1 MQIYFF
7 FNYLVT
13 IPIIRLPFTA
23 HTKPRKT
30 LSIQHKTTDF
40 PDFIAYKQRNAY
52 ICSIKEPV
60 MEILTRQHYAD
71 MVDSWIGKGNIIA
84 LVGSRRVGKS
94 YILKDFIQRHSKDE
108 DINIIYVDKEKR
120 DFRNIKTNEDL
131 DAWIEERFIPGRHNC
146 ILIDEVQQIDGFEKS
161 VCSWYTEDRT
171 DVLITGSNSDL
182 LSGELATLLSGRHVE
197 IRVHPLT
204 YMEFLQFH
212 NLKNSDDSLMTY
224 LNYGGLPGLKAIGL
238 GNEDQ
243 VWAYLASV
251 FNTIMLKDIIERY
264 DIRNIPFLNNLIAF
278 YADTTGKLTSAN
290 SISKYMKSQDEK
302 VSSNL
307 ILLYRMFYSEA
318 FLIDVVS
325 RYDIHGKRIF
335 ESNEKIYWD
344 DIGLRNLKAE
354 GNMDSYIEKVIE
366 NAVYKQLCFLGYEVK
381 VGVLNAGEV
390 DFVCTKAGTTVYIQA
405 SYIVTDD
412 STRRREFG
420 PLEKIRD
427 NHPKYVISA
436 TPLLNRRNED
446 GIIHLSLRKFLTEGL

>member
-1 MQIYFF
+1 MQ
-7 FNYLVT
+7 
-13 IPIIRLPFTA
+13 
-23 HTKPRKT
+23 
-30 LSIQHKTTDF
+30 
-40 PDFIAYKQRNAY
+40 
-52 ICSIKEPV
+52 
-60 MEILTRQHYAD
+60 ILTRQHYAD
-71 MVDSWIGKGNIIA
+71 IVDSWIGKGNIIA

-94 YILKDFIQRHSKDE
+94 YILKDFIQRHSRDE
-108 DINIIYVDKEKR
+108 NSNIIYVDKEKKN
-120 DFRNIKTNEDL
+120 FKSIKNKDDL
-131 DAWIEERFIPGRHNC
+131 DTWIEERFVPGKHNY
-146 ILIDEVQQIDGFEKS
+146 ILIDEVQEIESFEDS
-161 VCSWYTEDRT
+161 VCSWYSEDDT

-182 LSGELATLLSGRHVE
+182 LSGELATRLSGRHVE

-212 NLKNSDDSLMTY
+212 NLPDSDESLMTY
-224 LNYGGLPGLKAIGL
+224 LNYGGLPGLRTVGL
-238 GNEDQ
+238 DNEEQ

-290 SISKYMKSQDEK
+290 SISKYMKSQNKK

-307 ILLYRMFYSEA
+307 ILLYRSFYSEA

-325 RYDIHGKRIF
+325 RYDIHGKKIF

-344 DIGLRNLKAE
+344 DIGLRNLKAS
-354 GNMDSYIEKVIE
+354 GGMDSYIEKVIE
-366 NAVYKQLCFLGYEVK
+366 NAVYKQLSYLGFDIK

-390 DFVCTKAGTTVYIQA
+390 DFVCTKSEQTIYVQA
-405 SYIVTDD
+405 SYIIAEDT
-412 STRRREFG
+412 TREREFG

-427 NHPKYVISA
+427 NYPKYVISA
-436 TPLLNRRNED
+436 TPYLTQRNEN

>member
-1 MQIYFF
+1 
-7 FNYLVT
+7 
-13 IPIIRLPFTA
+13 
-23 HTKPRKT
+23 
-30 LSIQHKTTDF
+30 
-40 PDFIAYKQRNAY
+40 
-52 ICSIKEPV
+52 

-71 MVDSWIGKGNIIA
+71 IVDSWIGKGNIIA

-94 YILKDFIQRHSKDE
+94 YILKDFIQRHSRDE
-108 DINIIYVDKEKR
+108 NSNIIYVDKEKKN
-120 DFRNIKTNEDL
+120 FKSIKNKDDL
-131 DAWIEERFIPGRHNC
+131 DTWIEERFVPGKHNY
-146 ILIDEVQQIDGFEKS
+146 ILIDEVQEIESFEDS
-161 VCSWYTEDRT
+161 VCSWYSEDDT

-182 LSGELATLLSGRHVE
+182 LSGELATRLSGRHVE

-212 NLKNSDDSLMTY
+212 NLPDSDESLMTY
-224 LNYGGLPGLKAIGL
+224 LNYGGLPGLRTVGL
-238 GNEDQ
+238 DNEEQ
-243 VWAYLASV
+243 IWAYLASV

-290 SISKYMKSQDEK
+290 SISKYMKSQNEN

-307 ILLYRMFYSEA
+307 ILLYRSFYSEA

-325 RYDIHGKRIF
+325 RYDIHGKKIF

-344 DIGLRNLKAE
+344 DIGLRNLKAS
-354 GNMDSYIEKVIE
+354 GGMDSYIEKVIE
-366 NAVYKQLCFLGYEVK
+366 NAVYKQLSFLGYDIK

-390 DFVCTKAGTTVYIQA
+390 DFVCTKSGQTIYVQA
-405 SYIVTDD
+405 SYIIAEDT
-412 STRRREFG
+412 TREREFG

-427 NHPKYVISA
+427 NYPKYVISA
-436 TPLLNRRNED
+436 TPYLTQRNEN

>member
-1 MQIYFF
+1 
-7 FNYLVT
+7 
-13 IPIIRLPFTA
+13 
-23 HTKPRKT
+23 
-30 LSIQHKTTDF
+30 
-40 PDFIAYKQRNAY
+40 
-52 ICSIKEPV
+52 

-71 MVDSWIGKGNIIA
+71 IVDSWIGKGNIIA

-94 YILKDFIQRHSKDE
+94 YILKDFIQRHSRDE
-108 DINIIYVDKEKR
+108 NSNIIYVDKEKKN
-120 DFRNIKTNEDL
+120 FKSIKNKDDL
-131 DAWIEERFIPGRHNC
+131 DTWIEERFVPGKHNY
-146 ILIDEVQQIDGFEKS
+146 ILIDEVQEIESFEDS
-161 VCSWYTEDRT
+161 VCSWYSEDDT

-182 LSGELATLLSGRHVE
+182 LSGELATRLSGRHVE

-212 NLKNSDDSLMTY
+212 NLHDSDESLMTY
-224 LNYGGLPGLKAIGL
+224 LNYGGLPGLRTVGL
-238 GNEDQ
+238 DNEEQ

-290 SISKYMKSQDEK
+290 SISKYMKTQNEN

-307 ILLYRMFYSEA
+307 ILLYRSFYSEA

-325 RYDIHGKRIF
+325 RYDIHGKKLF

-344 DIGLRNLKAE
+344 DIGLRNLKAS
-354 GNMDSYIEKVIE
+354 GGMDSYIEKVIE
-366 NAVYKQLCFLGYEVK
+366 NAVYKQLSFLGYDIK

-390 DFVCTKAGTTVYIQA
+390 DFVCTKSGQTIYVQA
-405 SYIVTDD
+405 SYIIAEDT
-412 STRRREFG
+412 TREREFG

-427 NHPKYVISA
+427 NYPKYVISA
-436 TPLLNRRNED
+436 TPYLTQRNEN

>member
-1 MQIYFF
+1 
-7 FNYLVT
+7 
-13 IPIIRLPFTA
+13 
-23 HTKPRKT
+23 
-30 LSIQHKTTDF
+30 
-40 PDFIAYKQRNAY
+40 
-52 ICSIKEPV
+52 

-71 MVDSWIGKGNIIA
+71 IVDSWIGKGNIIA

-94 YILKDFIQRHSKDE
+94 YILKDFIQRHSRDE
-108 DINIIYVDKEKR
+108 NSNIIYVDKEKKN
-120 DFRNIKTNEDL
+120 FKSIKNKDDL
-131 DAWIEERFIPGRHNC
+131 DTWIEERFVPGKHNY
-146 ILIDEVQQIDGFEKS
+146 ILIDEVQEIESFEDS
-161 VCSWYTEDRT
+161 VCSWYSEDDT

-182 LSGELATLLSGRHVE
+182 LSGELATRLSGRHVE

-212 NLKNSDDSLMTY
+212 NLPDSDESLMTY
-224 LNYGGLPGLKAIGL
+224 LNYGGLPGLRTVGL
-238 GNEDQ
+238 DNEEQ
-243 VWAYLASV
+243 VWDYLASV

-290 SISKYMKSQDEK
+290 SISKYMKSQNKK

-307 ILLYRMFYSEA
+307 ILLYRSFYSEA

-325 RYDIHGKRIF
+325 RYDIHGKKIF

-344 DIGLRNLKAE
+344 DIGLRNLKAS
-354 GNMDSYIEKVIE
+354 GGMDSYIEKVIE
-366 NAVYKQLCFLGYEVK
+366 NAVYKQLSYLGFDIK

-390 DFVCTKAGTTVYIQA
+390 DFVCTKSEQTIYVQA
-405 SYIVTDD
+405 SYIIAEDT
-412 STRRREFG
+412 TREREFG

-427 NHPKYVISA
+427 NYPKYVISA
-436 TPLLNRRNED
+436 TPYLTQRNEN

>member
-1 MQIYFF
+1 
-7 FNYLVT
+7 
-13 IPIIRLPFTA
+13 
-23 HTKPRKT
+23 
-30 LSIQHKTTDF
+30 
-40 PDFIAYKQRNAY
+40 
-52 ICSIKEPV
+52 

-71 MVDSWIGKGNIIA
+71 IVDSWIGKGNIIA

-94 YILKDFIQRHSKDE
+94 YILKDFIQRHSRDE
-108 DINIIYVDKEKR
+108 NSNIIYVDKEKKN
-120 DFRNIKTNEDL
+120 FKSIKNKDDL
-131 DAWIEERFIPGRHNC
+131 DTWIEERFVPGKHNY
-146 ILIDEVQQIDGFEKS
+146 ILIDEVQEIESFEDS
-161 VCSWYTEDRT
+161 VCSWYSEDDT

-182 LSGELATLLSGRHVE
+182 LSGELATRLSGRHVE

-212 NLKNSDDSLMTY
+212 NLPDSDESLMTY
-224 LNYGGLPGLKAIGL
+224 LNYGGLPGLRTVGL
-238 GNEDQ
+238 DNEDQ

-290 SISKYMKSQDEK
+290 SISKYMKSQNEN

-307 ILLYRMFYSEA
+307 ILLYRSFYSEA

-325 RYDIHGKRIF
+325 RYDIHGKKIF

-344 DIGLRNLKAE
+344 DIGLRNLNAS
-354 GNMDSYIEKVIE
+354 GGMDSYIEKVIE
-366 NAVYKQLCFLGYEVK
+366 NAVYKQLSYLGFDIK

-390 DFVCTKAGTTVYIQA
+390 DFVCTKSGQTIYVQA
-405 SYIVTDD
+405 SYIIAEDT
-412 STRRREFG
+412 TREREFG

-427 NHPKYVISA
+427 NYPKYVISA
-436 TPLLNRRNED
+436 TPYLTQRNEN

>member
-1 MQIYFF
+1 
-7 FNYLVT
+7 
-13 IPIIRLPFTA
+13 
-23 HTKPRKT
+23 
-30 LSIQHKTTDF
+30 
-40 PDFIAYKQRNAY
+40 
-52 ICSIKEPV
+52 

-71 MVDSWIGKGNIIA
+71 IVDSWIGKGNIIA

-94 YILKDFIQRHSKDE
+94 YILKDFIQRHSRDE
-108 DINIIYVDKEKR
+108 NSNIIYVDKEKKN
-120 DFRNIKTNEDL
+120 FKSIKNKDDL
-131 DAWIEERFIPGRHNC
+131 DTWIEERFVPGKHNY
-146 ILIDEVQQIDGFEKS
+146 ILIDEVQEIESFEDS
-161 VCSWYTEDRT
+161 VCSWYSEDDT

-182 LSGELATLLSGRHVE
+182 LSGELATRLSGRHVE

-212 NLKNSDDSLMTY
+212 NLHDSDESLMTY
-224 LNYGGLPGLKAIGL
+224 LNYGGLPGLRTVGL
-238 GNEDQ
+238 DNEEQ

-290 SISKYMKSQDEK
+290 SISKYMKSQNEK

-307 ILLYRMFYSEA
+307 ILLYRSFYSEA

-325 RYDIHGKRIF
+325 RYDIHGKKIF

-344 DIGLRNLKAE
+344 DIGLRNLKAS
-354 GNMDSYIEKVIE
+354 GGMDSYIEKVIE
-366 NAVYKQLCFLGYEVK
+366 NAVYKQLSFLGYDIK

-390 DFVCTKAGTTVYIQA
+390 DFVCTKSGQTIYVQA
-405 SYIVTDD
+405 SYIIAEDT
-412 STRRREFG
+412 TREREFG

-427 NHPKYVISA
+427 NYPKYVISA
-436 TPLLNRRNED
+436 TPYLTQRNEN